1 MVKLNFRSVIQQ
13 TYGPTSWRYDL
24 YVEGEELPV
33 ATGFVSGAKADVD
46 AAILEAERF
55 KVDNWDNRSNKPIL
69 RSKPNPI
76 P

>member
-1 MVKLNFRSVIQQ
+1 MVELKFRSIIQQ

-33 ATGFVSGAKADVD
+33 ATGFVSGTKADVD
-46 AAILEAERF
+46 AAILDAQGF
-55 KVDNWDNRSNKPIL
+55 TIDNWDNRSNNPVIRQKPK
-69 RSKPNPI
+69 SI